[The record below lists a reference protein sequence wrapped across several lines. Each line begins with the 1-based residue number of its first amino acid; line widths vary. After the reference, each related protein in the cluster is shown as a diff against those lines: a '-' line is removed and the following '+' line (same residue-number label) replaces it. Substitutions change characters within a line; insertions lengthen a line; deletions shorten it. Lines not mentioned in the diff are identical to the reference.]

1 MNDFFKNTIINSHAT
16 IIEIP
21 RGYGFEF
28 ALKKIDFPKEIQVIK
43 FKPTIHSTQKTESIN
58 VEDIETLQEKVKV
71 KSVKKRCFVFV
82 NAEKMNEAAQNKFL
96 KIFEEPTK
104 NTSFLLLTENKNAFE
119 KTILSRA
126 QILRI
131 PPISTIES
139 LNMLKKTKLDD
150 QDRQKIIFL
159 ADGLPGE
166 IEKLSNSKRYF
177 NEQIENAEI
186 AKRWF
191 TGSRFDKIL
200 IIKILKSDRDKTL
213 KVLEI
218 LLKITSQT
226 FTQSPKENALK
237 TREILNAFNRISKN
251 GNVSL
256 ILLRVAMV

>member
-1 MNDFFKNTIINSHAT
+1 M

-58 VEDIETLQEKVKV
+58 VEDIEILQEKVKV

-131 PPISTIES
+131 PPISPIES

-150 QDRQKIIFL
+150 QDKQKILFL

>member
-43 FKPTIHSTQKTESIN
+43 FEPTIHSAQKTESIN
-58 VEDIETLQEKVKV
+58 VEDIEILQEKVKV
-71 KSVKKRCFVFV
+71 KSVKRRCFVFV

-139 LNMLKKTKLDD
+139 LNMFKKTKLDD
-150 QDRQKIIFL
+150 QDKQKILFL

-166 IEKLSNSKRYF
+166 IEKLSNSKKYF

-191 TGSRFDKIL
+191 MGFHFDKIL

-226 FTQSPKENALK
+226 FAQSPKENALK
-237 TREILNAFNRISKN
+237 TKEILNAFDRISKN
-251 GNVSL
+251 GNISL

>member
-166 IEKLSNSKRYF
+166 IEKLSNSKKYF

-191 TGSRFDKIL
+191 MGPCFDKIL
-200 IIKILKSDRDKTL
+200 IIRILKSDRDKTL

-226 FTQSPKENALK
+226 FAQSPKENALK
-237 TREILNAFNRISKN
+237 AKEILNAFNRISKN
-251 GNVSL
+251 GNISL
-256 ILLRVAMV
+256 ILLRVAMI

>member
-1 MNDFFKNTIINSHAT
+1 MNNFFKNTILNSHAT
-16 IIEIP
+16 IVEIP
-21 RGYGFEF
+21 RGYGFDF

-43 FKPTIHSTQKTESIN
+43 FEPTIHGTQKTENIN

-71 KSVKKRCFVFV
+71 KSVKKRCFVFI

-139 LNMLKKTKLDD
+139 LNMLKKTKLDN
-150 QDRQKIIFL
+150 QDKQKILFL

-237 TREILNAFNRISKN
+237 TREILNAFDRISKN

-256 ILLRVAMV
+256 ILLAVAVV

>member
-1 MNDFFKNTIINSHAT
+1 MNDFFKNTILNSHAT

-43 FKPTIHSTQKTESIN
+43 FEPTIHSAQKTESIN
-58 VEDIETLQEKVKV
+58 VKDIETLQEKVKV
-71 KSVKKRCFVFV
+71 VKKRCFVFM

-131 PPISTIES
+131 SPISGIDS
-139 LNMLKKTKLDD
+139 LSMLKKTKLTD
-150 QDRQKIIFL
+150 QDKQKILFL
-159 ADGLPGE
+159 AEGLPGE
-166 IEKLSNSKRYF
+166 IEKLSNSKKYF
-177 NEQIENAEI
+177 NEQMENAEI
-186 AKRWF
+186 AKKWF
-191 TGSRFDKIL
+191 MGSHFDKIL
-200 IIKILKSDRDKTL
+200 VIKTLKSDRDKTL

-218 LLKITSQT
+218 LLKIINQT
-226 FTQSPKENALK
+226 FAQNSKENALK
-237 TREILNAFNRISKN
+237 TKKILKAFDRISKN
-251 GNVSL
+251 GNISL
-256 ILLRVAMV
+256 VLLEIILA

>member
-1 MNDFFKNTIINSHAT
+1 MNNFFKNTILNSHAT
-16 IIEIP
+16 IVEIP
-21 RGYGFEF
+21 RGYGFDF

-43 FKPTIHSTQKTESIN
+43 FEPTIHGTQKTESIN

-71 KSVKKRCFVFV
+71 KSVKKRCFVFI

-139 LNMLKKTKLDD
+139 LNMFKKIKLDD
-150 QDRQKIIFL
+150 QDKQKILFL

-226 FTQSPKENALK
+226 FAQSPKENALK
-237 TREILNAFNRISKN
+237 TKEILNAFDRISKN
-251 GNVSL
+251 GNISL
-256 ILLRVAMV
+256 ILLRVAVV

>member
-1 MNDFFKNTIINSHAT
+1 MNNFFKNTILNSHAT
-16 IIEIP
+16 IVEIP
-21 RGYGFEF
+21 RGYGFDF

-43 FKPTIHSTQKTESIN
+43 FEPTIHGTQKTESIN

-71 KSVKKRCFVFV
+71 KSVKKRCFVFI

-139 LNMLKKTKLDD
+139 LNMLKKTKLDN
-150 QDRQKIIFL
+150 QDKQKILFL

-177 NEQIENAEI
+177 NEQIENAET

-237 TREILNAFNRISKN
+237 TREILNAFDRISKN

-256 ILLRVAMV
+256 ILLAVAVV

>member
-1 MNDFFKNTIINSHAT
+1 MNNFFKNTILNSHAT
-16 IIEIP
+16 IVEIP
-21 RGYGFEF
+21 RGYGFDF

-43 FKPTIHSTQKTESIN
+43 FEPTIHGTQKTESIN

-71 KSVKKRCFVFV
+71 KSVKKRCFVFI

-139 LNMLKKTKLDD
+139 LNMLKKTKLDN
-150 QDRQKIIFL
+150 QDKQKILFL

-213 KVLEI
+213 RVLEI

-237 TREILNAFNRISKN
+237 TREILNAFDRISKN

-256 ILLRVAMV
+256 ILLAVAVV

>member
-1 MNDFFKNTIINSHAT
+1 MNDFFKNTILNSHAT

-43 FKPTIHSTQKTESIN
+43 FKPTIHSAQKTESIN

-71 KSVKKRCFVFV
+71 KSVKKRCFVFM
-82 NAEKMNEAAQNKFL
+82 NTEKMNEAAQNKFL

-126 QILRI
+126 QTLRI
-131 PPISTIES
+131 PPISGIDS
-139 LNMLKKTKLDD
+139 LRMLKKTKLTD
-150 QDRQKIIFL
+150 QDKQKILFL
-159 ADGLPGE
+159 AEGLPGE
-166 IEKLSNSKRYF
+166 IEKLSSGKKYF
-177 NEQIENAEI
+177 NEQMENAEI
-186 AKRWF
+186 AKKWF

-200 IIKILKSDRDKTL
+200 VLKLLKSDRDKTL

-218 LLKITSQT
+218 LLKIINQT
-226 FTQSPKENALK
+226 FAQNSKENALK
-237 TREILNAFNRISKN
+237 TKKILKAFDRISKN
-251 GNVSL
+251 GNISL
-256 ILLRVAMV
+256 VLLEMVLV

>member
-1 MNDFFKNTIINSHAT
+1 MNDFFKNTILNSHAT

-21 RGYGFEF
+21 RGYGFDF
-28 ALKKIDFPKEIQVIK
+28 ALKKIDFPKELQVIK
-43 FKPTIHSTQKTESIN
+43 FEPTIHGTQKTENIN

-71 KSVKKRCFVFV
+71 KSVKKRCFVFI

-131 PPISTIES
+131 PPISNIDS
-139 LNMLKKTKLDD
+139 LSMLKKTKLDN
-150 QDRQKIIFL
+150 QDKQKILFL

-166 IEKLSNSKRYF
+166 IEKLSTSKKYF
-177 NEQIENAEI
+177 NEQTENAEI

-191 TGSRFDKIL
+191 MGSYFDKIL
-200 IIKILKSDRDKTL
+200 AIKLLKSDRDKTL

-218 LLKITSQT
+218 LLKIINQT
-226 FTQSPKENALK
+226 FAQNLKENALK
-237 TREILNAFNRISKN
+237 TKKILKAFDRVSKN
-251 GNVSL
+251 GNISL
-256 ILLRVAMV
+256 VLLEMILA

>member
-58 VEDIETLQEKVKV
+58 VEDIEILQEKVKV

-139 LNMLKKTKLDD
+139 LNMFKKTKLDD
-150 QDRQKIIFL
+150 QDRQKILFL

-166 IEKLSNSKRYF
+166 IEKLSNSKKYF

-191 TGSRFDKIL
+191 MGSRFDKIL

-226 FTQSPKENALK
+226 FAQSPKENALK
-237 TREILNAFNRISKN
+237 AKEILNAFDRISKN
-251 GNVSL
+251 GNISL

>member
-58 VEDIETLQEKVKV
+58 VEDIEILQEKVKV

-150 QDRQKIIFL
+150 QDRQKILFL

-166 IEKLSNSKRYF
+166 IEKLSNSKKYF
-177 NEQIENAEI
+177 NEQIENAGI

-191 TGSRFDKIL
+191 MGSCFDKIL
-200 IIKILKSDRDKTL
+200 FIKILKSDRDKTL

-226 FTQSPKENALK
+226 FAQSPKENALK
-237 TREILNAFNRISKN
+237 TKEILNAFDRISKN
-251 GNVSL
+251 GNISL

>member
-58 VEDIETLQEKVKV
+58 VEDIEILQEKVKV
-71 KSVKKRCFVFV
+71 KSVRKRCFVFV

-139 LNMLKKTKLDD
+139 LNMFKKTKLDD
-150 QDRQKIIFL
+150 QDRQKILFL

-166 IEKLSNSKRYF
+166 IEKLSNSKKYF

-226 FTQSPKENALK
+226 FAQSPKENALK
-237 TREILNAFNRISKN
+237 TKEILNAFNRISKN

>member
-1 MNDFFKNTIINSHAT
+1 MNNFFKNTILNSHAT

-21 RGYGFEF
+21 HGYGFDF

-43 FKPTIHSTQKTESIN
+43 FEPTIHSTQKTESIN
-58 VEDIETLQEKVKV
+58 VEDIEILQEKVKV

-139 LNMLKKTKLDD
+139 LNMLKKTKLDN
-150 QDRQKIIFL
+150 QDKQKILFL

-226 FTQSPKENALK
+226 FAQSPKENALK
-237 TREILNAFNRISKN
+237 TKEVLNAFDRISKN
-251 GNVSL
+251 GNISL
-256 ILLRVAMV
+256 ILLRVAVV

>member
-1 MNDFFKNTIINSHAT
+1 MNNFFKNTILNSHAT

-28 ALKKIDFPKEIQVIK
+28 ALKKIDFSKEIQVIK
-43 FKPTIHSTQKTESIN
+43 IEPTIHGTQKTESIN
-58 VEDIETLQEKVKV
+58 VEDIEILQEKVKV
-71 KSVKKRCFVFV
+71 KSVKKRCFIFV

-139 LNMLKKTKLDD
+139 IL
-150 QDRQKIIFL
+150 FL

-166 IEKLSNSKRYF
+166 IEKLSNSKKYF

-191 TGSRFDKIL
+191 MGSRFDKIL

-226 FTQSPKENALK
+226 FAQSPKENALK
-237 TREILNAFNRISKN
+237 TKEILNAFDRISKN

-256 ILLRVAMV
+256 ILLKVAIV

>member
-1 MNDFFKNTIINSHAT
+1 MNNFFKNTIINSHAT

-43 FKPTIHSTQKTESIN
+43 FEPTIHGTQKTESIN

-71 KSVKKRCFVFV
+71 KSVKKRCFVFI

-139 LNMLKKTKLDD
+139 LNMLKKTKLDN
-150 QDRQKIIFL
+150 QDKQKILFL

-237 TREILNAFNRISKN
+237 TREILNAFDRISKN

-256 ILLRVAMV
+256 ILLAVAVV

>member
-58 VEDIETLQEKVKV
+58 VEDIEILQEKVKV

-82 NAEKMNEAAQNKFL
+82 NAEKMNEAAQNK
-96 KIFEEPTK
+96 FEEPTK

-139 LNMLKKTKLDD
+139 LNMFKKTKLDD
-150 QDRQKIIFL
+150 QDKQKILFL

-166 IEKLSNSKRYF
+166 IEKLSNSKKYF

-191 TGSRFDKIL
+191 MGSCFDKIL
-200 IIKILKSDRDKTL
+200 IIRILKSDRDKTL

-237 TREILNAFNRISKN
+237 TKEILNAFDRISKN

>member
-1 MNDFFKNTIINSHAT
+1 MNNFFKNTILNSHAT
-16 IIEIP
+16 IVEIP
-21 RGYGFEF
+21 RGYGFDF

-43 FKPTIHSTQKTESIN
+43 FEPTIHGTQKTESIN

-71 KSVKKRCFVFV
+71 KSVKKRCFVFI

-131 PPISTIES
+131 PPISPIES

-150 QDRQKIIFL
+150 QDKQKILFL

>member
-58 VEDIETLQEKVKV
+58 VEDIEILQEKVKV

-139 LNMLKKTKLDD
+139 LNMFKKTKLDD
-150 QDRQKIIFL
+150 QDKQKILFL

-237 TREILNAFNRISKN
+237 TKEILNAFNRISKN

>member
-1 MNDFFKNTIINSHAT
+1 MSNFFKNTILNSHAT
-16 IIEIP
+16 IVEIP
-21 RGYGFEF
+21 RGYGFDF

-43 FKPTIHSTQKTESIN
+43 FEPTIHGTQKTESIN

-71 KSVKKRCFVFV
+71 KSVKKRCFVFI

-139 LNMLKKTKLDD
+139 LNMLKKTKLDN
-150 QDRQKIIFL
+150 QDKQKILFL

-237 TREILNAFNRISKN
+237 TREILDAFDRISKN

-256 ILLRVAMV
+256 ILLKVAIV

>member
-1 MNDFFKNTIINSHAT
+1 MNDFFKKTILNSHAT
-16 IIEIP
+16 IVEIP
-21 RGYGFEF
+21 RGYGFDF

-43 FKPTIHSTQKTESIN
+43 FEPTIHGTQKTESIN

-139 LNMLKKTKLDD
+139 LNMLKKTKLDN
-150 QDRQKIIFL
+150 QDKQKILFL

-237 TREILNAFNRISKN
+237 TKEILDAFDRISKN

-256 ILLRVAMV
+256 ILLKVAIV

>member
-1 MNDFFKNTIINSHAT
+1 M
-16 IIEIP
+16 
-21 RGYGFEF
+21 
-28 ALKKIDFPKEIQVIK
+28 
-43 FKPTIHSTQKTESIN
+43 
-58 VEDIETLQEKVKV
+58 
-71 KSVKKRCFVFV
+71 VKKV
-82 NAEKMNEAAQNKFL
+82 NDKSKYLNDCLNQNKFL

-166 IEKLSNSKRYF
+166 IEKLSNSKKYL

-191 TGSRFDKIL
+191 MGSCFDKIL
-200 IIKILKSDRDKTL
+200 IIKI
-213 KVLEI
+213 
-218 LLKITSQT
+218 
-226 FTQSPKENALK
+226 
-237 TREILNAFNRISKN
+237 
-251 GNVSL
+251 
-256 ILLRVAMV
+256 